1 MDDVTI
7 VELYLARDEA
17 AISETE
23 AKYAPYMKKI
33 ASNILGREADAEECV
48 NDAYFKVWNSIPP
61 HKPEKLRTY
70 LAMVTRRVAIDA
82 LKKRKAE
89 KRALSEY
96 EISLDELGEC
106 VSGDGSPEDELDS
119 KELGAAISR
128 FLDTLPGTT
137 KTVFVG
143 RYYFLDSVKEVASY
157 TGMSESKVKSML
169 FRLRKMLRD
178 CLKSE
183 GYEV

>member
-1 MDDVTI
+1 MDDRTI
-7 VELYLARDEA
+7 VELYLARNEA

-23 AKYAPYMKKI
+23 AKYSSYMMKI

-70 LAMVTRRVAIDA
+70 LATAIRRGAIDA

-89 KRALSEY
+89 KRAASEY
-96 EISLDELGEC
+96 ELSLDELGEC
-106 VSGDGSPEDELDS
+106 VSGGDSPEDALDS
-119 KELGAAISR
+119 KELGGAISR
-128 FLDTLPGTT
+128 FLGTLPEEA
-137 KTVFVG
+137 KNVFVG
-143 RYYFLDSVKEVASY
+143 RYYFLDPVKDVAQYS
-157 TGMSESKVKSML
+157 GMSESKVKSML
-169 FRLRKMLRD
+169 FRLRAMLKDYLRN
-178 CLKSE
+178 E